1 MLYRLSGYLPN
12 SSPGPSGHP
21 PPGGGNGL
29 FEALKTSLPD
39 GRLVDLIWR
48 YRTDLAYSVGVM
60 PNLSL
65 N

>member
-1 MLYRLSGYLPN
+1 MLTLRFLPEFLTR
-12 SSPGPSGHP
+12 PSATLPTGE
-21 PPGGGNGL
+21 GMDF

-39 GRLVDLIWR
+39 GRLAIFIWR
-48 YRTDLAYSVGVM
+48 YLTDLAYSVGVM